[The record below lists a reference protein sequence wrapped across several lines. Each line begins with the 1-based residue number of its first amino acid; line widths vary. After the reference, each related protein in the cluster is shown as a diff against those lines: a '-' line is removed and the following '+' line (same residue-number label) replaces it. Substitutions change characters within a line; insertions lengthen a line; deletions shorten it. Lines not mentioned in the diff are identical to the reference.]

1 MSRELFEIV
10 TFPDVQYLMEM
21 DGFNENAYLV
31 NDENGLAEFGSSA
44 YFVRQ
49 SWLHKHHC

>member
-1 MSRELFEIV
+1 MNIDLFEIV

-44 YFVRQ
+44 YFVRC
-49 SWLHKHHC
+49 SWMRRHHC